1 MNRKFLDQNFGA
13 LQALGSFVCEDEI
26 MKIAVV
32 STDGIDVNDHFG
44 KAERFLIYEKS
55 GDDIVMVEEKETPPL
70 SIGDKSHP
78 FDESRFDRI
87 VEALEGCSQVFCTR
101 IGDRPQQELEKKGIT
116 PIIYEGAIDAIT
128 ISNA

>member
-1 MNRKFLDQNFGA
+1 
-13 LQALGSFVCEDEI
+13 

-32 STDGIDVNDHFG
+32 STDGINVNDHFG

-55 GDDIVMVEEKETPPL
+55 GDDMAMVEEKETPPL

-78 FDESRFDRI
+78 FDESRFGLI
-87 VEALEGCSQVFCTR
+87 AEALQGCSRIYCTR

-116 PIIYEGAIDAIT
+116 TIIYEGAIDAIT